1 MLKQGKG
8 MQGQDSSLSEQL
20 QSVQYQ
26 AEMSQAD
33 YETARAMASMEP
45 KEREQLLK
53 QKEKQRIALL
63 EDLLAMSKERD
74 GLDEASLT

>member
-8 MQGQDSSLSEQL
+8 KQGQDSSLTEQL

-26 AEMSQAD
+26 AKMSRAD

-53 QKEKQRIALL
+53 QKEKERIALL

-74 GLDEASLT
+74 GLDETSLT